1 MQKFSARRL
10 VFSAALAAVY
20 AALTIATG
28 FMSYGNVQ
36 LRIAE
41 ALCVLPYFLPGTA
54 WGLFI
59 GCALANLVTG
69 NIFDVIFGSLA
80 TLIAGLITARCG
92 RYGDTSRT
100 RFAACSAPVIVN
112 ALIVGA
118 VITGAYNGFHP
129 LKNIGV
135 YALNVLQIALSEAA
149 VMYIAGLAFMRWL
162 PEKKFFREFADKINR
177 KN

>member
-1 MQKFSARRL
+1 MKTDPRPI
-10 VFSAALAAVY
+10 AAAAVVGAAY
-20 AALTIATG
+20 AALTVLLSPISFG
-28 FMSYGNVQ
+28 PIQ
-36 LRIAE
+36 LRLSE
-41 ALCVLPYFLPGTA
+41 VLCIFPFFIPGTA

>member
-1 MQKFSARRL
+1 MKTDPRPI
-10 VFSAALAAVY
+10 AAAAVVGAAY
-20 AALTIATG
+20 AALTVLLSPISFG
-28 FMSYGNVQ
+28 PIQ
-36 LRIAE
+36 LRLSE
-41 ALCVLPYFLPGTA
+41 VLCILPFFIPGTA

-59 GCALANLVTG
+59 GCALDNLVTG

-135 YALNVLQIALSEAA
+135 YALNVLQIALCEAA

>member
-1 MQKFSARRL
+1 MKTDPRPI
-10 VFSAALAAVY
+10 AAAAVVGAAY
-20 AALTIATG
+20 AALTVLLSPISFG
-28 FMSYGNVQ
+28 PIQ
-36 LRIAE
+36 LRLSE
-41 ALCVLPYFLPGTA
+41 VLCILPFFIPGTA

-92 RYGDTSRT
+92 RYDDTSRT

>member
-1 MQKFSARRL
+1 MKTDPRPI
-10 VFSAALAAVY
+10 AAAAVVGAAY
-20 AALTIATG
+20 AALTVLLSPISFG
-28 FMSYGNVQ
+28 PIQ
-36 LRIAE
+36 LRLSE
-41 ALCVLPYFLPGTA
+41 VLCILPFFIPGTA